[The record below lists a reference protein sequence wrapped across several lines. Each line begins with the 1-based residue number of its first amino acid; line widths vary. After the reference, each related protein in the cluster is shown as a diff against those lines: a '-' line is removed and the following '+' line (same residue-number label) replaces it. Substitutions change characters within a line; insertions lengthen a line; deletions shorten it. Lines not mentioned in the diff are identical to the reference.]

1 MKGRRRVISAV
12 LLALL
17 LSAGACGGA
26 AEIGGNSSA
35 DWLSEETENGSRDET
50 DGFESTDGKASDFSS
65 EAENSSFGASS
76 EDSPEKESSSD
87 SSEEVREVLFLSAFQ

>member
-1 MKGRRRVISAV
+1 MKERRRVISAV

-35 DWLSEETENGSRDET
+35 DRLSEETENGSRDET

-65 EAENSSFGASS
+65 EAENSSFGGFS
-76 EDSPEKESSSD
+76 
-87 SSEEVREVLFLSAFQ
+87 

>member
-35 DWLSEETENGSRDET
+35 DRLSEETENGSRDET
-50 DGFESTDGKASDFSS
+50 DSFESTDGKASDFSS
-65 EAENSSFGASS
+65 EVKNPSFGASS
-76 EDSPEKESSSD
+76 RILLKESSSD
-87 SSEEVREVLFLSAFQ
+87 SSRRFGKSFLSAFQ